1 MKNITGYTT
10 DREAFTVF
18 VLPNGLRCVHWRT
31 NTPVSYCGIVVGAGS
46 GLESIG
52 NHGLAHFVEH
62 TIFKGTAKR
71 SSKQIASRMEAVGG
85 ELNAFTTKEETVI
98 YTNAPVGYLTRS
110 LELLSDLITA
120 SAFPGDELDKEREVV
135 IEEIKSYLDTPADTV
150 FDEFENRLFAGSSIG
165 HPILGTEQS
174 VMNLHRHDCLD
185 WVKNRYVPQRMVL
198 YCADPHP
205 TAHIEAQVNKY
216 FGFMHHEPLHT
227 DVTVPADSGFN
238 TRIDAGGHQAHTVMG
253 CRVCSRYAQER
264 FPLYLLNNYLGG
276 PAMNS
281 RLNLEL
287 RDKRGLVY
295 TVESSVAPYFHTG
308 AFEVYFGSDI
318 DRTDDCIELVYKELN
333 SLANKPLTEVALD
346 RIKRQYIGQVLVS
359 SDYKESRIIGL
370 AKSLLY
376 YNELHDL
383 DYTASHIEGVTP
395 QDVQQAAC
403 VVMNNCI
410 SHVTLF

>member
-1 MKNITGYTT
+1 MKKHIEYTP
-10 DREAFTVF
+10 DREAFSVF
-18 VLPNGLRCVHWRT
+18 VLANGLRCVHWRT
-31 NTPVSYCGIVVGAGS
+31 HSQVSYCGIVVGAGS
-46 GLESIG
+46 GLEPMA

-62 TIFKGTAKR
+62 TIFKGTARR
-71 SSKQIASRMEAVGG
+71 SSKQIASRMETVGG

-98 YTNAPVGYLTRS
+98 YTNAPVGYLPRS

-120 SAFPGDELDKEREVV
+120 SVFPGDELDKEREVV

-150 FDEFENRLFAGSSIG
+150 FDEFENRLFEGSSIG
-165 HPILGTEQS
+165 HPILGTEHS
-174 VMNLHRHDCLD
+174 VRHLHRQDCLR
-185 WVKNRYVPQRMVL
+185 WVKERYVPERMVV

-205 TAHIEAQVNKY
+205 TPYIETQVNKY
-216 FGFMHHEPLHT
+216 FGFMHHEPISPEMYL
-227 DVTVPADSGFN
+227 PAGSGFN
-238 TRIDAGGHQAHTVMG
+238 ARIDDGGHQAHTVMG
-253 CRVCSRYAQER
+253 CRVCSRYAPER

-281 RLNLEL
+281 RLNLEM

-295 TVESSVAPYFHTG
+295 TVESSVVPYFNTG

-318 DRTDDCIELVYKELN
+318 ERTDDCIDLVCRELQL
-333 SLANKPLTEVALD
+333 LADKSVSETTLE
-346 RIKRQYIGQVLVS
+346 RIKRQYIGQLLVA

-383 DYTASHIEGVTP
+383 DYTASRIERVGP
-395 QDVQQAAC
+395 MDFHEAAKS
-403 VVMNNCI
+403 VLESGLSYI
-410 SHVTLF
+410 TLF

>member
-1 MKNITGYTT
+1 M
-10 DREAFTVF
+10 
-18 VLPNGLRCVHWRT
+18 VLANGLRCVHWRT
-31 NTPVSYCGIVVGAGS
+31 TTPVSYCGVVVGAGS
-46 GLESIG
+46 GLETAG
-52 NHGLAHFVEH
+52 CHGLAHFVEH

-71 SSKQIASRMEAVGG
+71 SSRQIASRMEEVGG

-98 YTNAPVGYLTRS
+98 YTNAPVGYLRRS
-110 LELLSDLITA
+110 MELLSDLISA
-120 SAFPGDELDKEREVV
+120 STFPGDELDKEREVV

-150 FDEFENRLFAGSSIG
+150 FDEFENRLFGGSSIG

-174 VMNLHRHDCLD
+174 VMILHRHDCLR
-185 WVKNRYVPQRMVL
+185 WVRERYVPERMVL

-205 TAHIEAQVNKY
+205 ASYIEAQANKF
-216 FGFMHHEPLHT
+216 FGFMHHSPQLDEVHLPDAT
-227 DVTVPADSGFN
+227 SFN
-238 TRIDAGGHQAHTVMG
+238 ERIDDGGHQAHTVMG
-253 CRVCSRYAQER
+253 CRVCSRYDRER

-281 RLNLEL
+281 RLNLEM

-295 TVESSVAPYFHTG
+295 TVESSVMPYFNTG

-318 DRTDDCIELVYKELN
+318 DHTDECIELVYKELKAIADKGLPAGT
-333 SLANKPLTEVALD
+333 LARVKQ
-346 RIKRQYIGQVLVS
+346 QYTGQVLVS

-376 YNELHDL
+376 YNELHGL
-383 DYTASHIEGVTP
+383 EYTAQHIADVALD
-395 QDVQQAAC
+395 DVQQAARR
-403 VVMNNCI
+403 VLETGL